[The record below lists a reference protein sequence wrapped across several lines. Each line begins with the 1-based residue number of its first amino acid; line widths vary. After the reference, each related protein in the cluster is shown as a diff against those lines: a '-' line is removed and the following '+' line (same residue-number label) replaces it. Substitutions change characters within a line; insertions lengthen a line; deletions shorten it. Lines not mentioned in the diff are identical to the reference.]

1 MRKDMPM
8 NASHFRQAIAF
19 MLCLCM
25 QTALPQPSAD
35 NWPAPETKQTLDR
48 RVHQGYESWERPL
61 PTHVKAQYAGGMGFL
76 SFGAG
81 WDYGRKCRWETDILI
96 GFLPKAYSNRTH
108 TIYTLKQNYIPWSIS
123 CCDRFAIEPLTCGV
137 YLNLISGE
145 DYWVW
150 EPDRYPD
157 AKYYWFTS
165 RLRTFFYIGQRF
177 TYYLKSETLLR
188 NITLFYEFSVNDL
201 DMVSAFGNRSLGISD
216 IACFSVG
223 IKFQLFR

>member
-1 MRKDMPM
+1 
-8 NASHFRQAIAF
+8 
-19 MLCLCM
+19 
-25 QTALPQPSAD
+25 
-35 NWPAPETKQTLDR
+35 
-48 RVHQGYESWERPL
+48 
-61 PTHVKAQYAGGMGFL
+61 MGFL

-145 DYWVW
+145 DYWVR

-177 TYYLKSETLLR
+177 TY
-188 NITLFYEFSVNDL
+188 I
-201 DMVSAFGNRSLGISD
+201 
-216 IACFSVG
+216 
-223 IKFQLFR
+223 